1 MVRMRS
7 TVVARISAPIRSVT
21 PPRCAHSEPAGAGT
35 VRRVSWV
42 LWLSVPVVATVLAAL
57 WSWLRSRPAP
67 TPNTVESMQ
76 AHSEY
81 LDALV
86 QTARSKDRG
95 PVAPVPAE
103 APSQPGD

>member
-1 MVRMRS
+1 M
-7 TVVARISAPIRSVT
+7 
-21 PPRCAHSEPAGAGT
+21 
-35 VRRVSWV
+35 SWV

-57 WSWLRSRPAP
+57 WSWVRSRPAP
-67 TPNTVESMQ
+67 TPNTAESMQ

-95 PVAPVPAE
+95 HVSPAG
-103 APSQPGD
+103 ADGTITPGD

>member
-1 MVRMRS
+1 M
-7 TVVARISAPIRSVT
+7 
-21 PPRCAHSEPAGAGT
+21 
-35 VRRVSWV
+35 SWV

-57 WSWLRSRPAP
+57 WSWARSRPEP
-67 TPNTVESMQ
+67 IPNTAQSMQ

-95 PVAPVPAE
+95 PAAPDGPGA
-103 APSQPGD
+103 ASAPGD

>member
-1 MVRMRS
+1 
-7 TVVARISAPIRSVT
+7 
-21 PPRCAHSEPAGAGT
+21 
-35 VRRVSWV
+35 VSWV

-57 WSWLRSRPAP
+57 WSWVRSRPTP
-67 TPNTVESMQ
+67 TPTMAESMQ

-95 PVAPVPAE
+95 AASAPTLDEPV
-103 APSQPGD
+103 SPGD